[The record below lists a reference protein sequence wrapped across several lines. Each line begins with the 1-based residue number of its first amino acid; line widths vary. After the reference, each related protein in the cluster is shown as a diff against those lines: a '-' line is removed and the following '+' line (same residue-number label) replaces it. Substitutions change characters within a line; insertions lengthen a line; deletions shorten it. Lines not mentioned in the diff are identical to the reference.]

1 MEKIIIISEGQAED
15 VLQNPYAILSETG
28 FEFNGFNG
36 GCVTDVDVPEVTPT
50 DDQDFFDE
58 EAHEIV
64 QVRIP
69 DFTYDPYDENPYVM
83 QAWADTNICP
93 LEIEEYRSKFPAHE
107 YRVVEV
113 TDEIEYVEDVVNSP
127 EAENISAED
136 EIDNLKSQVVALEA
150 ELAKANQF
158 LSGKV

>member
-15 VLQNPYAILSETG
+15 VLQKLRATLSETG

-58 EAHEIV
+58 EAHEVV

-69 DFTYDPYDENPYVM
+69 DFVYDNESPTM
-83 QAWADTNICP
+83 LAWADTNIHP
-93 LEIEEYRSKFPAHE
+93 LDIEEYRSKFPAHE

-113 TDEIEYVEDVVNSP
+113 TDEIEYVEDDP
-127 EAENISAED
+127 EAAESISAED
-136 EIDNLKSQVVALEA
+136 EIDSLKSQVVALEA

>member
-15 VLQNPYAILSETG
+15 VLQKLRAILSETG

-113 TDEIEYVEDVVNSP
+113 TDEIEYVE
-127 EAENISAED
+127 
-136 EIDNLKSQVVALEA
+136 SQVVALEA